1 MAMPKNSLIY
11 FALMAGCLLVLLS
24 GCGTLPEETSP
35 ATTADEP
42 GAHEPLEP
50 SQAAPEETIMPPAP
64 PTVVVTPTPPNLDTI
79 LSEAIGKLDPGM
91 MVYNPP
97 ENMKQFSAQRVE
109 LRILHMGSET
119 PGAGTQTAAAATLT
133 SDLTGSG
140 TPIVES
146 LSVGTVMKARLSGD
160 GFEILALHEEEQIV
174 AGDTYTEWAWNVK
187 ALKAG
192 DQELYLTITVKVM
205 VDGFGEKARDI
216 PVITRRVK
224 VQVDPVGVT
233 KGFVSEHWEW
243 VWTAL
248 LVPLVG
254 WGWKVYRGR
263 KGRNNALG
271 RLRE

>member
-1 MAMPKNSLIY
+1 MPTSRLIH
-11 FALMAGCLLVLLS
+11 FVFIAGCLLVLLLS
-24 GCGTLPEETSP
+24 ACGGLPEETSP

-42 GAHEPLEP
+42 GAQEPLEP
-50 SQAAPEETIMPPAP
+50 SQAAPDRTVTPPAL
-64 PTVVVTPTPPNLDTI
+64 PTVIVTPTPPNLDTI
-79 LSEAIGKLDPGM
+79 LSDVMGKLDPGM

-109 LRILHMGSET
+109 LRILHLGSENGT
-119 PGAGTQTAAAATLT
+119 PGAATQTAAAATLT
-133 SDLTGSG
+133 SDLTGTG

-146 LSVGTVMKARLSGD
+146 LNVGTVMKARLSGD
-160 GFEILALHEEEQIV
+160 GFEIMPLHEEEQIV

-192 DQELYLTITVKVM
+192 EHNLYLTITVKVI

-216 PVITRRVK
+216 PVITRQVK

-233 KGFVSEHWEW
+233 KGFISEHWEW

-263 KGRNNALG
+263 KIRQ
-271 RLRE
+271 ET